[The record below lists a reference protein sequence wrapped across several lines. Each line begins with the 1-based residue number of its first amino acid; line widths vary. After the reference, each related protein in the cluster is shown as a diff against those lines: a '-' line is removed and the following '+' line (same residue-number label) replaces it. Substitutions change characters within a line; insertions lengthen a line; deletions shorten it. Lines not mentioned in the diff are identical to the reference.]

1 MNDLQ
6 TELDKNQEKIFKNYR
21 IGLGITGGL
30 SAINDTA
37 NLLIAINDERR
48 NRNAPRPDNIKRLKY
63 SPVSPLLQTAGPEQ
77 REVDK
82 GFISGLNLA
91 RQLGRADVI
100 PGLIANRQDSL
111 RKLNTDVGRNNLAS
125 YMESART
132 NIQGRQA
139 VDQTNLQIDDA
150 NIRRQME
157 FDNYISQAIATN
169 KKMQTQSMAGL
180 VDTGARAMENFT
192 SASVFENML
201 KQGKLNEE
209 NLVNSQFANIFGLST
224 AQLNRLFNS
233 QNTENV
239 DDSEIERYDIP
250 EMAKIESPEIAKRV
264 APEIAKRVAPEIAKR
279 VAPEIANVN
288 EYNDVNMQFEPPELP
303 KDSNEPTKKYYSDFS
318 KLDIESETFNKFKQ
332 FEGSKYEFGKTDTSN
347 LDCSGAICKMFNIPR
362 DTSENIYQN
371 YTTDK
376 KQLNDINDIDNLEDG
391 EIIFLDTGNY
401 GWDDDREYGIDHVA
415 VIIVDKKT
423 GQKYVADVSE
433 RKNQSASAIIMD
445 LDEYKKL
452 YNNNI
457 INIYKGKAKT

>member
-201 KQGKLNEE
+201 KQGKLNQE
-209 NLVNSQFANIFGLST
+209 NLETSQLANIFGLST
-224 AQLNRLFNS
+224 VQLMNLINS
-233 QNTENV
+233 
-239 DDSEIERYDIP
+239 R
-250 EMAKIESPEIAKRV
+250 
-264 APEIAKRVAPEIAKR
+264 
-279 VAPEIANVN
+279 
-288 EYNDVNMQFEPPELP
+288 
-303 KDSNEPTKKYYSDFS
+303 
-318 KLDIESETFNKFKQ
+318 
-332 FEGSKYEFGKTDTSN
+332 
-347 LDCSGAICKMFNIPR
+347 
-362 DTSENIYQN
+362 
-371 YTTDK
+371 
-376 KQLNDINDIDNLEDG
+376 
-391 EIIFLDTGNY
+391 
-401 GWDDDREYGIDHVA
+401 
-415 VIIVDKKT
+415 
-423 GQKYVADVSE
+423 
-433 RKNQSASAIIMD
+433 
-445 LDEYKKL
+445 
-452 YNNNI
+452 NNI
-457 INIYKGKAKT
+457 IDQDKENEIKEEKTNLMPGTPYKGR